1 MLGIGTRIK
10 GYVIGLLA
18 FVLLGA
24 LWTTALTHLSERPT
38 ATALLTD
45 IGTELLNPLLVAN
58 GSGLAEGT
66 YAGLQSAAQANPSQP
81 LSIAFVKP
89 TVLGRE
95 IAGKDFAAGSRV
107 IYRHLAEA
115 YYDGGPTNAFSLPSQ
130 LQQLVNVYTPFT
142 QVPTNLPGVPN
153 VPTTSPLPNLPIP
166 QLPSFAEPIYAAV
179 GISPT
184 TLTKDGHA
192 FEATWSG
199 RFWLASLVLA
209 ALMALFGAGW
219 DRLSNIGWSIF
230 HSAWHITA
238 LLLLAA
244 FLASRNPT
252 QAAHYQGI
260 LGVVWGAF
268 FPVYAVATAT
278 GLVVVGIAK
287 FAPLLLKRGTAQP
300 AGAAALP
307 FGAGGPGAAGIP
319 GMPPGMAGNP
329 WQARATP
336 PATPPVS
343 PGDVYPPSSA
353 PGAGNPPPSEGEG

>member
-1 MLGIGTRIK
+1 MFGIGTRIK

-18 FVLLGA
+18 FTLLGA
-24 LWTTALTHLSERPT
+24 LWTTALTHVSERPT
-38 ATALLTD
+38 ATTLLTD

-66 YAGLQSAAQANPSQP
+66 YAGLQASAQTNPSQP
-81 LSIAFVKP
+81 LAIAFVKP

-95 IAGKDFAAGSRV
+95 IAGKDFAAGSQV

-115 YYDGGPTNAFSLPSQ
+115 YYDGGPSNAFALPPE
-130 LQQLVNVYTPFT
+130 LQQLVSVYTPFT
-142 QVPTNLPGVPN
+142 QVPTNLPGVP
-153 VPTTSPLPNLPIP
+153 TTSPLPSLPIP
-166 QLPSFAEPIYAAV
+166 QLPSFAEPLYAAV

-192 FEATWSG
+192 FEAMWSG

-209 ALMALFGAGW
+209 ALLALFGAGW
-219 DRLSNIGWSIF
+219 GRLSNVGWAVF

-260 LGVVWGAF
+260 LGLVWGAF
-268 FPVYAVATAT
+268 FPVYALATVA
-278 GLVVVGIAK
+278 GLVVVGIAR
-287 FAPLLLKRGTAQP
+287 FAPMLLKRGAAQP
-300 AGAAALP
+300 AGAAAP
-307 FGAGGPGAAGIP
+307 FGAGGSGA
-319 GMPPGMAGNP
+319 PGMAANP

-336 PATPPVS
+336 PAPPA
-343 PGDVYPPSSA
+343 DYPPA
-353 PGAGNPPPSEGEG
+353 PTPGADYPPAPPDGNSPTSEGESQASRGR